1 MKTKFVM
8 YSFMHAMVKYFSPTS
23 SPNAGNKHLVVV
35 VFMYIRWETI
45 KLKKL

>member
-1 MKTKFVM
+1 MKKKFVM
-8 YSFMHAMVKYFSPTS
+8 HSFMQAMVKYFSPTS
-23 SPNAGNKHLVVV
+23 PPNAGNRHLVVV